1 MPKEKKAG
9 GKSKRACAL
18 EKQLAFDAKPKYKNK
33 ANKGGGDSD
42 DSDDEGDAYV
52 PRKLTS
58 KTLAM
63 AREQQAE
70 EAELLF
76 RKQQSKAGSSAPQ
89 ARVAN
94 LAIDSDESDDDDD
107 DGGFN
112 DMVDDDDDELVR
124 LQDGYVEDVEICEED
139 EQVLA
144 NFLMGAPERRNL
156 ADIIMSKIHEK
167 EARDN
172 GDEDESMSQVGA
184 TSGQTF
190 DPKIIEVY
198 TGVGKILQRYTSGKL
213 PKAFKII
220 PSLSYWE
227 DILWM
232 TQPDKWSPHAM
243 RAATRLFASNL
254 NPKMAQRFFNI
265 FLLEHCRQDIRDN
278 KRLNFHLYMALK
290 KALYKPQAFYKGI
303 ILPLCES
310 QNCSIREAVIMGST
324 LAKVSVPVI
333 HSAAT
338 LMKLAEMPYSGAN
351 SVFIKI
357 LLNKKYSLPTRV
369 IGALATHFESFVD
382 DSREMPVL
390 WHQALL
396 AFVERYKNDITKE
409 HRELFKVLFKTHP
422 FRAQRISGQR
432 TAESHK
438 QPGKMNTVDATSSI
452 VVADKR
458 TGNKDALLLQQAGD
472 TEVAQPTLPLSVHVI
487 PPGTLVESS
496 KSMDDTMVWS
506 TCTPTEVP
514 PQNATIVENTEQN
527 ILSRISMLSILRE
540 QGFIDEDEF
549 HRRKKA
555 IIDELHAP
563 ASSSRPYFH
572 NATGM
577 PLIIPHAPNFQGFD
591 AEEAI
596 RHTFNYDTRRWETS
610 KVCVVLDETPFAK
623 GSLRLVYHMH
633 HASADDGD
641 KSSSYVAKLAID
653 PDEDPQTYFRDIE
666 LQAHCGHYA
675 DLYNA
680 HAPPKRVHFIPAW
693 VLELT
698 QRHGA
703 LCAVERYIPGD
714 YRKHNNNFGSV
725 SDEDRNTP
733 QAFSHF
739 TYEAS
744 HHELLAV
751 DIQGVGDMYTDPQV
765 NIYYSNLG
773 VLGFKKFLA
782 THRCNPICA
791 YLKLPPVNPKANAN
805 VGTVPVQRL
814 MASDKIQDAPFESK
828 HYYEQAPLLQKYVAQ
843 CRDDEVKLRRTSTH
857 GERGCLFCQCS
868 IQ

>member
-42 DSDDEGDAYV
+42 DSDDEGDAY
-52 PRKLTS
+52 
-58 KTLAM
+58 
-63 AREQQAE
+63 
-70 EAELLF
+70 
-76 RKQQSKAGSSAPQ
+76 
-89 ARVAN
+89 
-94 LAIDSDESDDDDD
+94 
-107 DGGFN
+107 
-112 DMVDDDDDELVR
+112 
-124 LQDGYVEDVEICEED
+124 
-139 EQVLA
+139 
-144 NFLMGAPERRNL
+144 
-156 ADIIMSKIHEK
+156 
-167 EARDN
+167 
-172 GDEDESMSQVGA
+172 VGA

-409 HRELFKVLFKTHP
+409 HRELFKVLFKTH
-422 FRAQRISGQR
+422 
-432 TAESHK
+432 
-438 QPGKMNTVDATSSI
+438 
-452 VVADKR
+452 
-458 TGNKDALLLQQAGD
+458 DALLLQQAGD

-610 KVCVVLDETPFAK
+610 KVKT
-623 GSLRLVYHMH
+623 YHH
-633 HASADDGD
+633 PISTTIC
-641 KSSSYVAKLAID
+641 SSS
-653 PDEDPQTYFRDIE
+653 
-666 LQAHCGHYA
+666 
-675 DLYNA
+675 
-680 HAPPKRVHFIPAW
+680 
-693 VLELT
+693 
-698 QRHGA
+698 
-703 LCAVERYIPGD
+703 
-714 YRKHNNNFGSV
+714 S
-725 SDEDRNTP
+725 
-733 QAFSHF
+733 
-739 TYEAS
+739 
-744 HHELLAV
+744 
-751 DIQGVGDMYTDPQV
+751 
-765 NIYYSNLG
+765 
-773 VLGFKKFLA
+773 
-782 THRCNPICA
+782 
-791 YLKLPPVNPKANAN
+791 
-805 VGTVPVQRL
+805 
-814 MASDKIQDAPFESK
+814 
-828 HYYEQAPLLQKYVAQ
+828 
-843 CRDDEVKLRRTSTH
+843 
-857 GERGCLFCQCS
+857 
-868 IQ
+868 